1 MKLKLTSILAAS
13 VIALAFSTTS
23 HAQSLFRIATGATG
37 GTYYPVGGIIATSVS
52 QPDKLVVSAQAS
64 SGSVANVNGISRGDF
79 ESGFSQSDVATWAYQ
94 GKMIFDGK
102 PRQTKLR
109 LIASLYPET
118 IHVVVRKDSGIR
130 SVADL
135 KGKRVSLD
143 MPGSGTLVNALM
155 VLKAYGV
162 NESDILPEYIKTYQ
176 AADKLQDGELDA
188 FFFVGG
194 SPASVIEKL
203 IATGTEIELLPIT
216 GAGADSL
223 RANNPYLVP
232 GKVAEGTYR
241 GVAGVQTL
249 DVGAQW
255 LTNASADADVV
266 YQITKTLFSEATQK
280 ALQSGHA
287 RGKLITLENAVTGA
301 GIPLHP
307 GAEKFYKEA
316 GMLK

>member
-1 MKLKLTSILAAS
+1 MKLTSILAAS
-13 VIALAFSTTS
+13 ALALAFSATS
-23 HAQSLFRIATGATG
+23 HAEGLFRIATGVTG
-37 GTYYPVGGIIATSVS
+37 GTYYPVGGIIATSAS
-52 QPDKLVVSAQAS
+52 QSNSFVVSAQAS

-94 GKMIFDGK
+94 GTMIFNGK

-118 IHVVVRKDSGIR
+118 IHVVVRKDSGIH

-143 MPGSGTLVNALM
+143 VPGSGTMVNALL

-162 NESDILPEYIKTYQ
+162 NENDIKPEYVKTYQ
-176 AADKLQDGELDA
+176 AADMLQDGELDA

-194 SPASVIEKL
+194 APASAIVQL
-203 IATGTEIELLPIT
+203 AASGTGIALLPIS
-216 GAGADSL
+216 GALSDSL
-223 RANNPYLVP
+223 RVTNPYLSVST
-232 GKVAEGTYR
+232 VTEGTYE

-249 DVGAQW
+249 SVGAQW
-255 LTNASADADVV
+255 LTSANADADVV
-266 YQITKTLFSEATQK
+266 YKITKTLFSEATQK
-280 ALQSGHA
+280 ALQSGHPKGA
-287 RGKLITLENAVTGA
+287 QIKLENALIGA

-316 GMLK
+316 GVLK